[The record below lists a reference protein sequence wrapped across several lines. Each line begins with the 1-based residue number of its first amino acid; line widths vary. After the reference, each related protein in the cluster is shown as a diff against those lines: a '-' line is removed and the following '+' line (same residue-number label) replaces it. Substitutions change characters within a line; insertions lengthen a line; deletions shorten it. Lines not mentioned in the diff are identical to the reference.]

1 MNININAVKFKT
13 SEKLEE
19 FIREKVGKLE
29 RANDEIIAADVTLKV
44 DKPESENNKIVDIR
58 LSLRGNDSFA
68 SKQADSFEEATLQC
82 VDAIKNQLQRRKD
95 NFK

>member
-13 SEKLEE
+13 SDKLED

-29 RANDEIIAADVTLKV
+29 RANDEIIEAEVTLKL

-58 LSLRGNDSFA
+58 ISLRGNDAFA
-68 SKQADSFEEATLQC
+68 SKRGNSFEEATMEC
-82 VDAIKNQLQRRKD
+82 IDAVKNQLQRRKD
-95 NFK
+95 SFR